1 MQKTLKMKHLSEEQI
16 WEVIDGIAEPE
27 VLVLHEKL
35 MLEDESYQK
44 EFQKSAFLQTQLLKL
59 DLDMPS
65 MRFTENVM
73 GKVLPQPKTQASA
86 DRSPYFFITIMVILG
101 AITVS
106 LMNISDS
113 AASQGVNTEGV
124 TSALFSPLFL
134 NIFLL
139 TNTVLFFVILDKKI
153 LKPYFLKRLSKQ
165 S

>member
-1 MQKTLKMKHLSEEQI
+1 MKHLSEEQI
-16 WEVIDGIAEPE
+16 WEIIDGIAEPE

-124 TSALFSPLFL
+124 TSALFNPLFL

>member
-1 MQKTLKMKHLSEEQI
+1 MNHLSEEQI
-16 WEVIDGIAEPE
+16 WEVIDGIAAPE
-27 VLVLHEKL
+27 VLAQHEML
-35 MLEDESYQK
+35 MQVDESYQR

-106 LMNISDS
+106 LMNISS
-113 AASQGVNTEGV
+113 SVASEGVNTEGV
-124 TSALFSPLFL
+124 ISALYNPLFV
-134 NIFLL
+134 NTFLL
-139 TNTVLFFVILDKKI
+139 VNTVLFFVILDKKI
-153 LKPYFLKRLSKQ
+153 LKPYFLKRPSK
-165 S
+165 

>member
-27 VLVLHEKL
+27 VLVQHEKL
-35 MLEDESYQK
+35 MQVDESYQR

-73 GKVLPQPKTQASA
+73 ERVLPHPKTQASA
-86 DRSPYFFITIMVILG
+86 DRSPYFFLTIMVILG

-124 TSALFSPLFL
+124 TSALFNPLFL